1 MQFNVSLDKVNIS
14 GGTAQRCA
22 ILSMRI
28 LARFTRFSLHAAQA
42 IRVLQLSNLA
52 PPSQAPFPCSIV
64 YSHCLCVS
72 AHHSDVASC
81 KGYLILGAEVS
92 PWGWK
97 LHARLTLG
105 GQQAVPIVQGQILKA
120 MWVASSWAN

>member
-1 MQFNVSLDKVNIS
+1 MHLYEMQFNVSLDKVNIS
-14 GGTAQRCA
+14 GGAAQRCA

-42 IRVLQLSNLA
+42 IRVLKLSNLA

-81 KGYLILGAEVS
+81 KGYLFNFGC
-92 PWGWK
+92 
-97 LHARLTLG
+97 
-105 GQQAVPIVQGQILKA
+105 
-120 MWVASSWAN
+120 